1 MGVSPWARAPGSE
14 QPGTKAGH
22 LFSAVARSSL
32 HQLRGQREERRLL
45 GPQLHSALMVLLHPA
60 QSWEM
65 LSKTCSPSALGRL
78 LFPRCERSLAAPAAL
93 ATSSCQTA
101 ASRAASSP
109 RPVSSPSTWVLL
121 PARGPADT
129 LGTGR
134 QGTMAAR
141 PPPPTGPLPPP
152 PRVGLGGGGE
162 GSTLSA
168 LRNVLRENPE
178 AIIPSYFPWPRPRY
192 SAGLLHSQAP
202 APPLGRGRRE
212 ELPSGGADRF
222 YSSFAVVPFVSV
234 NNLLYR

>member
-45 GPQLHSALMVLLHPA
+45 RPQLHSALMVLLHPA
-60 QSWEM
+60 RSWEM

-109 RPVSSPSTWVLL
+109 RPVSSPSTWVLR

-141 PPPPTGPLPPP
+141 PPPP
-152 PRVGLGGGGE
+152 
-162 GSTLSA
+162 
-168 LRNVLRENPE
+168 
-178 AIIPSYFPWPRPRY
+178 
-192 SAGLLHSQAP
+192 QAP
-202 APPLGRGRRE
+202 FPRRRGWGWVGAVRAPRCQHSGMCSGRM
-212 ELPSGGADRF
+212 LKP
-222 YSSFAVVPFVSV
+222 
-234 NNLLYR
+234 